1 MNRLRWIVC
10 GAACLFALALW
21 LFLKSAPSELETS
34 ADETAP
40 LSEPPNRSS
49 QTPTAAPETDYAIIQ
64 EEDSIEI
71 AVPDAA
77 PSGDPPDLAPLA
89 SVDET
94 LDEYARLVGE
104 RYDLLI
110 QTMDPHEAVMY
121 SRHQI
126 HLELREGKHPRLMEG
141 LRQFQGKFPPE
152 SQSPSSLLA
161 RAGRIPNENI
171 WTLPNGDEIEIKP
184 NTEVVV
190 TFYKRGS
197 LTSEGLRKL
206 EAAEKEEW
214 DILERL
220 ETAGVSEEER
230 VSLEEG
236 LEAARLLQ
244 KNLLEREPGAFEI
257 TRIHGDKNHPDFK
270 TININLGVVD

>member
-10 GAACLFALALW
+10 AAACLFALALW
-21 LFLKSAPSELETS
+21 LFLKSGPSEMETS
-34 ADETAP
+34 ADEAAP

-49 QTPTAAPETDYAIIQ
+49 RPPTAAPETDYEIIQ
-64 EEDSIEI
+64 KEDSVGV

-77 PSGDPPDLAPLA
+77 PSADPPDPGALA

-110 QTMDPHEAVMY
+110 QTMDPLEAVMY

-126 HLELREGKHPRLMEG
+126 HLELGEGKHPRLMEG
-141 LRQFQGKFPPE
+141 LRRFQGKFPPE
-152 SQSPSSLLA
+152 SKSPSSLLA

-214 DILERL
+214 DLLERL

-230 VSLEEG
+230 VALEAR
-236 LEAARLLQ
+236 LEAARLIQ

-257 TRIHGDKNHPDFK
+257 TRIHGDKDHPDFK
-270 TININLGVVD
+270 TVNINLGVID